1 MAHQLEVILVDD
13 GSPDRCPQIC
23 DDLAR
28 MDDRIIVIHKTN
40 GGLSAARNS
49 GIEIAKGEYLVF
61 LDSDDQWAEDK
72 LRPLMEQLEKS
83 EVDMLM
89 FRSVS
94 LYPDGKL
101 TFLWNG
107 IEQNYGKYDI
117 INNRKFE
124 E

>member
-1 MAHQLEVILVDD
+1 MKYPKEIYLDGYTYVQMNEHEKGGMYYHSKENPDLV
-13 GSPDRCPQIC
+13 
-23 DDLAR
+23 
-28 MDDRIIVIHKTN
+28 TN
-40 GGLSAARNS
+40 TC
-49 GIEIAKGEYLVF
+49 I
-61 LDSDDQWAEDK
+61 
-72 LRPLMEQLEKS
+72 
-83 EVDMLM
+83 
-89 FRSVS
+89 S